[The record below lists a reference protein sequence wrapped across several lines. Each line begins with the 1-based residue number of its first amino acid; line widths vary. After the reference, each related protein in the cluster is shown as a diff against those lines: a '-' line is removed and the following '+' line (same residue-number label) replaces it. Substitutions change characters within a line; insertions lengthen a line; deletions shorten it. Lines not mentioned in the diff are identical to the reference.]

1 MHTHYVNST
10 KHMAKLNPGYDVHHF
25 EGNVYKNLS
34 NKNPDTRFMDFS
46 VKEKMFTFFLINGC
60 LKGTPEHHMTEKIVN
75 NNPWTKPI
83 TVYGYDDT
91 WGILGDPYEAETLCV
106 EEHNMGQVAS
116 VGVSN
121 LGFFSREEPISEPL
135 KANPDPETG
144 DYDAEK
150 TYVAFVVGDGDALY
164 DVKGNM
170 FNEMLQ
176 RVEECKDTTCYP
188 LIWSIS
194 PQLIHVAPYWLQ
206 WFYEK
211 ALQTGRDYFI
221 LPPSGDLYAYP
232 SRMSGDDRMNFVKN
246 TERDCELLSTSG
258 TMAWEWF
265 YSWEHAIESYF
276 PLYSDKNTVKGF
288 FAIDVPYPIPIVAFK
303 GHYKFIDGNSV
314 LFKPLADWMKTDGSH
329 SPLPFPDPKDNM
341 EPA

>member
-1 MHTHYVNST
+1 MHTHYINST

-25 EGNVYKNLS
+25 EGNVFKNLT
-34 NKNPDTRFMDFS
+34 NKNPDTKFMDYS

-135 KANPDPETG
+135 KANPDPDTG

-194 PQLIHVAPYWLQ
+194 PQLIHVAPYWL
-206 WFYEK
+206 
-211 ALQTGRDYFI
+211 
-221 LPPSGDLYAYP
+221 
-232 SRMSGDDRMNFVKN
+232 
-246 TERDCELLSTSG
+246 
-258 TMAWEWF
+258 
-265 YSWEHAIESYF
+265 
-276 PLYSDKNTVKGF
+276 
-288 FAIDVPYPIPIVAFK
+288 
-303 GHYKFIDGNSV
+303 
-314 LFKPLADWMKTDGSH
+314 
-329 SPLPFPDPKDNM
+329 
-341 EPA
+341 

>member
-1 MHTHYVNST
+1 MLFNVSTQWKQYSALEATRYMHTHHIHET

-75 NNPWTKPI
+75 NNPWSKPI

-121 LGFFSREEPISEPL
+121 LGFFSRQNPINEPL
-135 KANPDPETG
+135 KANPDPDTG
-144 DYDAEK
+144 DYDKEK

-170 FNEMLQ
+170 FKEMEQ
-176 RVEECKDTTCYP
+176 RV
-188 LIWSIS
+188 
-194 PQLIHVAPYWLQ
+194 
-206 WFYEK
+206 
-211 ALQTGRDYFI
+211 
-221 LPPSGDLYAYP
+221 
-232 SRMSGDDRMNFVKN
+232 
-246 TERDCELLSTSG
+246 
-258 TMAWEWF
+258 
-265 YSWEHAIESYF
+265 
-276 PLYSDKNTVKGF
+276 
-288 FAIDVPYPIPIVAFK
+288 
-303 GHYKFIDGNSV
+303 
-314 LFKPLADWMKTDGSH
+314 
-329 SPLPFPDPKDNM
+329 
-341 EPA
+341 